1 MMLPYI
7 QLKEKQLPQ
16 RVAVF
21 GVEPRGIDLHL
32 CFAQIEDALRQAVA
46 RNSPLGY
53 CIWSVRFPI
62 ITPLTIKD
70 HRIGGLLLLKTNPNF
85 DTNAPPFEVRGC
97 KVILGGAFFSQGGAN
112 RV

>member
-7 QLKEKQLPQ
+7 QLNEKQLPQ

-21 GVEPRGIDLHL
+21 EVEPRGINLLL

-46 RNSPLGY
+46 RNSPLGH

-62 ITPLTIKD
+62 ITPLIIKD
-70 HRIGGLLLLKTNPNF
+70 HLIGGLLLLVEHPQLEGNT
-85 DTNAPPFEVRGC
+85 
-97 KVILGGAFFSQGGAN
+97 
-112 RV
+112 